1 MELGYSFTSSVE
13 ECRSNLI
20 SLGADKREMTARCVA
35 KVLAYM
41 ARTCSGLEDA
51 GGLHSFW
58 ESSSS
63 NQDNKEKSAETPT
76 TWNVEVFVQAVK
88 EVVCILFD

>member
-1 MELGYSFTSSVE
+1 MELGYGFTSSIE
-13 ECRSNLI
+13 ECRSSLA
-20 SLGADKREMTARCVA
+20 SLGARDMTARCVS

-58 ESSSS
+58 ESSAT
-63 NQDNKEKSAETPT
+63 NQDNKEKSGDTPT
-76 TWNVEVFVQAVK
+76 TWNVEVFIQAVK
-88 EVVCILFD
+88 EAVST